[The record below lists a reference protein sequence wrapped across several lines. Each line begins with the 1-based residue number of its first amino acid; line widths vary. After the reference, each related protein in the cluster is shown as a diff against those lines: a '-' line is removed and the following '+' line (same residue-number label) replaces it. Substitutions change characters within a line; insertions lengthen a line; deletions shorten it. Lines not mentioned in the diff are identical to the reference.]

1 QPIQTVDAE
10 TIGNTAVTDVAD
22 LLTENPALMASSIS
36 SNNSSTGNTSRSG
49 NVGGSALNLRSLG
62 SERTLTLV
70 NGRRHV
76 SGIEGTSS
84 VDVTTIP
91 SGLIERVEVL
101 TGGASAVYGADAV
114 TGVVNFVL
122 KEDFEGA
129 EFTARGGMSEMGDGD
144 NYGFEALLGKSFN

>member
-1 QPIQTVDAE
+1 MNFLIPKSFSRRRLSCAVALLTSASAVSVYGQVSDQPTIEEVVVTGSRLQRDPNMTAPQPIQTVDAE

-91 SGLIERVEVL
+91 SGLIE
-101 TGGASAVYGADAV
+101 
-114 TGVVNFVL
+114 
-122 KEDFEGA
+122 
-129 EFTARGGMSEMGDGD
+129 
-144 NYGFEALLGKSFN
+144 